1 MSGTFVISSKTAT
14 RISFNAVLLQPYSSI
29 FSSNRHIVGKRRGR
43 CYSYRRLRSPK
54 FFKIGM
60 EDSAE
65 ATETSLSEES
75 DEEED
80 LNYIPMKAVRKNRSK
95 SLPFIRENGRG
106 KITLFNNQQP
116 RPSLKVRLNF
126 TSFGPCKTNHF
137 WSLFVF
143 WLDKTQRNVYPM
155 HCKESF
161 SKSGP

>member
-1 MSGTFVISSKTAT
+1 MSATFVISSKTAT

-75 DEEED
+75 DEED

-116 RPSLKVRLNF
+116 RPSLKVRLIF
-126 TSFGPCKTNHF
+126 TSFGPCNQP
-137 WSLFVF
+137 LF
-143 WLDKTQRNVYPM
+143 
-155 HCKESF
+155 
-161 SKSGP
+161 GPFCILAR